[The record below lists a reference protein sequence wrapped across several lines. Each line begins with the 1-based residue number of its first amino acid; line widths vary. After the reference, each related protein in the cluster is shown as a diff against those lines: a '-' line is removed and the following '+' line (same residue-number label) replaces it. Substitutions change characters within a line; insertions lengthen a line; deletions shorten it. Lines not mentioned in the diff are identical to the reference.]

1 MDDNNEKESDDEPT
15 TTEQLGTPRGVIE
28 HKSTIVNH
36 DSSSLVMKA
45 ADLHG
50 P

>member
-1 MDDNNEKESDDEPT
+1 MDDNNKEESDDEPT
-15 TTEQLGTPRGVIE
+15 TTEQLRTPRGVIGHE
-28 HKSTIVNH
+28 STIVNH
-36 DSSSLVMKA
+36 NSSSLVMGA